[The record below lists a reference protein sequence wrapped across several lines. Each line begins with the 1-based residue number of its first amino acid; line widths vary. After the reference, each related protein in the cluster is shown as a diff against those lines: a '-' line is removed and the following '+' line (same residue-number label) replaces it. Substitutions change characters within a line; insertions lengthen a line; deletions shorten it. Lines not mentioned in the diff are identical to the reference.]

1 MNLEHSNSD
10 PFSEFQSE
18 SELSP
23 SPKKSPILLQAILL
37 GVTFITTL
45 IAGFWFHIGFTSST
59 PDQAIIQL
67 TRALTNP
74 LDILHGLP
82 FSLTILLILLAHEM
96 GHYLTCRY
104 YNIKVTLPY
113 VIPAPFMFG
122 TFGAII
128 KIKSAFDNPRQL
140 FDVGIAG
147 PLAGFSLIL
156 PALIIGLQKSKVF
169 MFNSSVEET
178 LEFGEPLL
186 FHLATL
192 LFFPGNPEASINLH
206 PIGWAAWFGMLAT
219 SINLL
224 PIGQLDGGHI
234 VYAILGPKGHRIISQ
249 STFFILVAISLY
261 SWPPAYLLFSIIL
274 LFLGFRHPPTR
285 NNSTSLDK
293 NRLLIALGGLL
304 LLILTFIVVPLRV
317 ISHTN

>member
-1 MNLEHSNSD
+1 MNWENSTSN
-10 PFSEFQSE
+10 PFSEFRSE
-18 SELSP
+18 SEPSP
-23 SPKKSPILLQAILL
+23 SAQKSPVLLQAILL
-37 GVTFITTL
+37 GVTFFTTL

-59 PDQAIIQL
+59 PDQAIVQL

-74 LDILHGLP
+74 LELLHGLP

-96 GHYLTCRY
+96 GHYLTCRH

-169 MFNSSVEET
+169 IFNSSVEET

-192 LFFPGNPEASINLH
+192 FFFPGNPEASINLH

-234 VYAILGPKGHRIISQ
+234 VYAILGPKGHRIVSQ

-285 NNSTSLDK
+285 NSSPSLDK

-304 LLILTFIVVPLRV
+304 LLILTFIVIPLRV
-317 ISHTN
+317 ISHAN